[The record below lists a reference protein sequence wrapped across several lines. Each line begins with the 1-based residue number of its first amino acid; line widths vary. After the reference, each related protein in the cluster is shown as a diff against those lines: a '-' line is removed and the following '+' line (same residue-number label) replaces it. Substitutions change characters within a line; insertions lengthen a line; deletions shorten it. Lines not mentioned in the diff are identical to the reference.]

1 VTIQEVADIL
11 GLGQNCGVAVAFAAD
26 RTENDVAEEGCLL
39 ADSVAEQT
47 TIQEHAGIL
56 GWEQR
61 CGAEV
66 ADAVDRNEK
75 DVAEVLVVDDHIA
88 TFSEDQNR
96 NDH

>member
-1 VTIQEVADIL
+1 MTIQELADIL
-11 GLGQNCGVAVAFAAD
+11 GLGQSCGVVVAVAAD
-26 RTENDVAEEGCLL
+26 RMENDEAEEGCSP

-47 TIQEHAGIL
+47 TIQEDADIL

-61 CGAEV
+61 CGVVV

-75 DVAEVLVVDDHIA
+75 DVAEVLVVDDHTA
-88 TFSEDQNR
+88 TSDDQHR